1 MAYSMVERANAALTA
16 IGARRINALGED
28 VKEARVCAARFAAVR
43 DALIRAHPWN
53 CAMARA
59 RLAALADPPAWG
71 WARAF
76 ALPTDALRIW
86 RVAGLVDDQWIVEG
100 RRVLSD
106 APAPLDI
113 VYMRRVENPADW
125 DAGFAEVFSARL
137 AAEIAADI
145 VDETATAERMWR
157 LYRDKLA
164 EARRADA
171 QEGSAEAP
179 PVPSWI
185 EARR

>member
-1 MAYSMVERANAALTA
+1 MAYSTVDRANAALTA
-16 IGARRINALGED
+16 IGARRINALDED

-43 DALIRAHPWN
+43 DALIRSHPWN
-53 CAMARA
+53 FAMARA

-76 ALPTDALRIW
+76 ALPVDALRVW

-100 RRVLSD
+100 RRLLSD

-113 VYMRRVENPADW
+113 VYLGRVENPADW
-125 DAGFAEVFSARL
+125 DSGFAEAFSARL

-145 VDETATAERMWR
+145 VDETATTERLWR
-157 LYRDKLA
+157 LYREKLA

-179 PVPSWI
+179 PTPSWI

>member
-1 MAYSMVERANAALTA
+1 MQYLRRADSPA
-16 IGARRINALGED
+16 E
-28 VKEARVCAARFAAVR
+28 
-43 DALIRAHPWN
+43 W
-53 CAMARA
+53 
-59 RLAALADPPAWG
+59 DP
-71 WARAF
+71 
-76 ALPTDALRIW
+76 
-86 RVAGLVDDQWIVEG
+86 
-100 RRVLSD
+100 
-106 APAPLDI
+106 
-113 VYMRRVENPADW
+113 
-125 DAGFAEVFSARL
+125 GFAEAFSARL

-145 VDETATAERMWR
+145 VDETTTVERMWE